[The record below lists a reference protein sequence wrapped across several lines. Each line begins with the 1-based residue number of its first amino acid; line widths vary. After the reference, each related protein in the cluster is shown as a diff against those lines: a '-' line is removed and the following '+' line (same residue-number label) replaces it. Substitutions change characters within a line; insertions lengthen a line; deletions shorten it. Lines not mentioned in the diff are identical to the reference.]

1 MEDNTDI
8 LIDDLIL
15 PQGKDISMLDEDP
28 LYKYIIN
35 MLKAQLNEDEI
46 KEIVAYL
53 SKLYQS
59 SYRHS
64 YSHISSTIY
73 QNISIESGEIESKL
87 DILKNNS
94 DAIWRNG
101 LEKHQEEHIQRGFE
115 KFHDHIALEINRLED
130 LVKKIK
136 QINKT
141 IEKFR
146 EDFSQEMKDTLD
158 SSTKEINSLSENSLD
173 RMNKISDNI
182 FAQIASILGIFA
194 AIIFVFFGGT
204 QLFSNALE
212 GIHNISTLQEVGVLG
227 FIVTLIGLI
236 MFDLI
241 FMLLYVIAVI
251 SGNPI
256 GGVIEWEN
264 DKGVMGF
271 YEILKKKFPYVIIM
285 NALFLA
291 LLVLMIFLIC

>member
-8 LIDDLIL
+8 LINDLIFL
-15 PQGKDISMLDEDP
+15 PGKDTSMVDEDP

-46 KEIVAYL
+46 KEIVVYL
-53 SKLYQS
+53 SELYQS

-101 LEKHQEEHIQRGFE
+101 LEKHQEEHIRRGFE

-130 LVKKIK
+130 IVKKIK
-136 QINKT
+136 QINNT

-146 EDFSQEMKDTLD
+146 EDFSQEMKDTLE
-158 SSTKEINSLSENSLD
+158 SSTKKINCKE
-173 RMNKISDNI
+173 KY
-182 FAQIASILGIFA
+182 
-194 AIIFVFFGGT
+194 
-204 QLFSNALE
+204 
-212 GIHNISTLQEVGVLG
+212 
-227 FIVTLIGLI
+227 IV
-236 MFDLI
+236 
-241 FMLLYVIAVI
+241 
-251 SGNPI
+251 
-256 GGVIEWEN
+256 
-264 DKGVMGF
+264 
-271 YEILKKKFPYVIIM
+271 
-285 NALFLA
+285 
-291 LLVLMIFLIC
+291 